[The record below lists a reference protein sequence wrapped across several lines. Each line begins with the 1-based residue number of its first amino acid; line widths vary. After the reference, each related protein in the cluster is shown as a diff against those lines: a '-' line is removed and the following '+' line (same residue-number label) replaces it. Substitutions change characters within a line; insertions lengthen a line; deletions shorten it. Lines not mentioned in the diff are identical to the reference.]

1 MTEIETIDF
10 KNLVETAIKENIHAE
25 ATQLEALND
34 LAANNAKLVALL
46 VEKDKKIDSLEKII
60 DDQDKE
66 FFELLDYVD
75 SLEGERSTSYHDSGM
90 CGKKCCVEDASVTST
105 PSIRR
110 IYYCDESGK
119 EKVIVI
125 FSDETKVI
133 KEMVPGDH
141 FDLNVGVALCVAER
155 MYGGKTKFHKAV
167 KKIISKNK

>member
-1 MTEIETIDF
+1 MTEIETADF
-10 KNLVETAIKENIHAE
+10 KNLAE
-25 ATQLEALND
+25 AAINENVQAKATRFEALTD
-34 LAANNAKLVALL
+34 LAENNAKLVALL

-66 FFELLDYVD
+66 FFELLDYAD
-75 SLEGERSTSYHDSGM
+75 SLEGERHTSHHDSGT
-90 CGKKCCVEDASVTST
+90 CGKKCCAEDASVAST

-110 IYYCDESGK
+110 IYYCNEPGK

>member
-1 MTEIETIDF
+1 MAEIETVDF
-10 KNLVETAIKENIHAE
+10 KNLAEAAIKENIQPK
-25 ATQLEALND
+25 ATRFEALTD
-34 LAANNAKLVALL
+34 LAENNAKLVTLL

-75 SLEGERSTSYHDSGM
+75 SLEGERSASLHDSST
-90 CGKKCCVEDASVTST
+90 CGKKCCVEDASVTFA

-110 IYYCDESGK
+110 IYYCNEPGK

-141 FDLNVGVALCVAER
+141 FDLNVGVALCIAER